1 MSGKKFNVA
10 VAGAT
15 GAVGDVFLQILAER
29 KFPIR
34 NLRLLASERS
44 VGKRLKFAGEELP
57 VELLTK
63 DAFKGIDI
71 ALFSAGASRS
81 REFAPAAW
89 ASGAVVVDNSSA
101 FRMEPDIPLVVP
113 EINPGAIAQYKQRG
127 IVANPNCTTIIS
139 IMPLK
144 PLHDFGTLK
153 RVVASSYQA
162 TSGAGAK
169 AMAEL
174 IAQTKAYAKGDPME
188 VSAFKHQIAFNVIPH
203 IDSFLDNGY
212 TKEEMKMT
220 NEGRKIMGIPD
231 LRVTCTTVRVPVLT
245 AHSISINAQ
254 FAKKITREK
263 AKELIARF
271 PGCKVMDDPANNVY
285 PMPLF
290 AAGKDDCYVGRIRE
304 DDSAE
309 NCLNLWVLRR
319 PAPQGGG
326 PERRPDRRGAGP
338 EVPAARAR
346 LIVRKGRAAGMKR
359 DAAGSGGRSPAP
371 GFHLGTG
378 RRGIPRGRGRC
389 GG

>member
-1 MSGKKFNVA
+1 MSGKKFHVA

-15 GAVGDVFLQILAER
+15 GAVGGVFLSILEER
-29 KFPIR
+29 KFPMKSI
-34 NLRLLASERS
+34 RLLASERS

-57 VELLTK
+57 VELLSK

-81 REFAPAAW
+81 REFAAAAW
-89 ASGAVVVDNSSA
+89 ESGAVVVDNSSA
-101 FRMEPDIPLVVP
+101 FRMEPDVPLVVP
-113 EINPGAIAQYKQRG
+113 EINPEAIAQYKRRG
-127 IVANPNCTTIIS
+127 IVANPNCTTIVS

-144 PLHDFGTLK
+144 PLHDYGRLT

-174 IAQTKAYAKGDPME
+174 IAQTKAYAKGEPME
-188 VSAFKHQIAFNVIPH
+188 VAAFKHQIAFNVIPH
-203 IDSFLDNGY
+203 IDAFLENGY

-220 NEGRKIMGIPD
+220 NEGRKILGIPE

-254 FAKKITREK
+254 FEKKITAAK
-263 AKELIARF
+263 ARELIAKF
-271 PGCKVMDDPANNVY
+271 PGCQVMDDPAKDVY

-290 AAGKDDCYVGRIRE
+290 CAGKDDCYVGRIRE

-309 NCLNLWVLRR
+309 NCLNLWVCGDQL
-319 PAPQGGG
+319 
-326 PERRPDRRGAGP
+326 
-338 EVPAARAR
+338 
-346 LIVRKGRAAGMKR
+346 RKGAALNAIQIAEALAQKY
-359 DAAGSGGRSPAP
+359 
-371 GFHLGTG
+371 L
-378 RRGIPRGRGRC
+378 
-389 GG
+389 

>member
-1 MSGKKFNVA
+1 MGTKRYSVA

-15 GAVGDVFLQILAER
+15 GAVGEVMLQILEER
-29 KFPIR
+29 KFPLR
-34 NLRLLASERS
+34 SVRLLASERS
-44 VGKRLKFAGEELP
+44 VGKKLRFQG
-57 VELLTK
+57 
-63 DAFKGIDI
+63 
-71 ALFSAGASRS
+71 
-81 REFAPAAW
+81 
-89 ASGAVVVDNSSA
+89 VVVDNSSA

-113 EINPGAIAQYKQRG
+113 EINAEAIGQYRNRG
-127 IVANPNCTTIIS
+127 ILANPNCTTIIA

-144 PLHDFGTLK
+144 PLHDFGTLR

-174 IAQTKAYAKGDPME
+174 IAQTKAYARDEKME
-188 VSAFKHQIAFNVIPH
+188 IAAFKHQIAFNVIPH
-203 IDSFLDNGY
+203 IDAFLENGY

-263 AKELIARF
+263 ARELIAKF
-271 PGCKVMDDPANNVY
+271 PGCRVMDDPANNVY

-309 NCLNLWVLRR
+309 NCLNLWVCGDQL
-319 PAPQGGG
+319 
-326 PERRPDRRGAGP
+326 
-338 EVPAARAR
+338 
-346 LIVRKGRAAGMKR
+346 RKGAALNAVQIAEVLAQKYL
-359 DAAGSGGRSPAP
+359 AHA
-371 GFHLGTG
+371 TV
-378 RRGIPRGRGRC
+378 
-389 GG
+389 